1 LQRVLIT
8 GAAGRLGK
16 VLRTGL
22 ARPDRVLRLLDIADL
37 GTRSLNE
44 ELCAV
49 DATQV
54 EAMLP
59 HMDGVDVVIHL
70 AAYPDE
76 AAWEQ
81 IFPLNYALTYAVLEA
96 ARSAGVKRFIFASS
110 VQAVG
115 FHPIAE
121 TIDQTTRPRPSG
133 FYGVSKASGEALA
146 SVYAD
151 KHGMSVACIRIAS
164 FEPRP
169 TDARMLSTW
178 LSHEDGVHLFE
189 QCIQA
194 PDHHYFM
201 VYGVSANTRARVD
214 NSHVAFLGYTPRSNA
229 EDYRDDV
236 MLHGQP
242 LGPLAAKTQ
251 GGGACD
257 VGFTGDVDRTLSAT

>member
-1 LQRVLIT
+1 
-8 GAAGRLGK
+8 
-16 VLRTGL
+16 
-22 ARPDRVLRLLDIADL
+22 
-37 GTRSLNE
+37 
-44 ELCAV
+44 
-49 DATQV
+49 
-54 EAMLP
+54 
-59 HMDGVDVVIHL
+59 
-70 AAYPDE
+70 
-76 AAWEQ
+76 
-81 IFPLNYALTYAVLEA
+81 
-96 ARSAGVKRFIFASS
+96 

-115 FHPIAE
+115 FHPIDE
-121 TIDQTTRPRPSG
+121 TIGQATRPRPSG

-194 PDHHYFM
+194 PDYHYVM

-214 NSHVAFLGYTPRSNA
+214 NSHVAFLGYKPRSNA

-236 MLHGQP
+236 LLHGEP
-242 LGPLAAKTQ
+242 LGPLAGRRKAGVPAT
-251 GGGACD
+251 
-257 VGFTGDVDRTLSAT
+257 SASLVM